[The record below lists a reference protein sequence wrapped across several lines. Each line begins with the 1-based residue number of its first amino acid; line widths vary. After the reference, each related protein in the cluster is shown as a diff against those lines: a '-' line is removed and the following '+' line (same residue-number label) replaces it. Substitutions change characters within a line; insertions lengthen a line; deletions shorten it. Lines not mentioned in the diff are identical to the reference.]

1 MKNNLYSLKIFFIV
15 NSIYMNKYLKG
26 LKKNFDGSHLLVI
39 LGVVVLLVA
48 MYQYSSM
55 KKTNKDTYSS
65 APLSPY
71 VLQEEDPAPTGGL
84 PQPSTGDHRNVYATV
99 ADSSTAPPPANSS
112 NPLDLLPKKVGGT
125 NELSTLSPQGEGRLQ
140 GKDFL
145 SVRHGIQTT
154 TLRNANQQLRAD
166 PVTPMKHTGPWNQT
180 TMESGDIVN
189 NNNNICGA

>member
-1 MKNNLYSLKIFFIV
+1 
-15 NSIYMNKYLKG
+15 MNKYLKG

-65 APLSPY
+65 SPLSPH
-71 VLQEEDPAPTGGL
+71 VLQEDPAPTDGL

-112 NPLDLLPKKVGGT
+112 NPLDLLPKSS
-125 NELSTLSPQGEGRLQ
+125 LSNLSPHGEGPLKN
-140 GKDFL
+140 KDFL

-166 PVTPMKHTGPWNQT
+166 PVTPMTHTGPWNQT

-189 NNNNICGA
+189 SGL

>member
-55 KKTNKDTYSS
+55 KKTNKDTYPSQ
-65 APLSPY
+65 PLSPY
-71 VLQEEDPAPTGGL
+71 VIQEDLVPTDGL
-84 PQPSTGDHRNVYATV
+84 PRPSTGDLRNVYATV
-99 ADSSTAPPPANSS
+99 ADSSSAPPLANSC

-125 NELSTLSPQGEGRLQ
+125 NELSTLSPLGEGVLKN
-140 GKDFL
+140 KDFL

-166 PVTPMKHTGPWNQT
+166 PVTPMTHTGPWNQT

-189 NNNNICGA
+189 KNNIIVGL

>member
-1 MKNNLYSLKIFFIV
+1 
-15 NSIYMNKYLKG
+15 MNKYLKG

-65 APLSPY
+65 SPLSPH
-71 VLQEEDPAPTGGL
+71 VLQEDPHTEGV
-84 PQPSTGDHRNVYATV
+84 QPSTGDHRNVYATV
-99 ADSSTAPPPANSS
+99 ADSSTASPPPANSS
-112 NPLDLLPKKVGGT
+112 NPLDLLPKKVAGT
-125 NELSTLSPQGEGRLQ
+125 NELSTLSPHGEGPLKN
-140 GKDFL
+140 KDFL

-166 PVTPMKHTGPWNQT
+166 PVTPMTHTGPWNQT

-189 NNNNICGA
+189 SGL

>member
-1 MKNNLYSLKIFFIV
+1 
-15 NSIYMNKYLKG
+15 MNKYLKG

-65 APLSPY
+65 SSLSPH
-71 VLQEEDPAPTGGL
+71 VLQEDPVPTDGL

-99 ADSSTAPPPANSS
+99 ADSSTASPPPANSS
-112 NPLDLLPKKVGGT
+112 NPSELLPKAGP
-125 NELSTLSPQGEGRLQ
+125 NALSRFSPNGEGRLQ

-166 PVTPMKHTGPWNQT
+166 PVTPMTYNGPWNQT

-189 NNNNICGA
+189 KNNIIVGL

>member
-1 MKNNLYSLKIFFIV
+1 
-15 NSIYMNKYLKG
+15 MNKYLKG

-65 APLSPY
+65 SPLSPH
-71 VLQEEDPAPTGGL
+71 VLQEDPPTEGV
-84 PQPSTGDHRNVYATV
+84 QPSTGDHRNVYATV
-99 ADSSTAPPPANSS
+99 ADSSRASPPPANSS
-112 NPLDLLPKKVGGT
+112 NPSELFPKGGP
-125 NELSTLSPQGEGRLQ
+125 NELSSLSPNGEGVLKN
-140 GKDFL
+140 KDFL

-166 PVTPMKHTGPWNQT
+166 PVTPMTYNGPWNQT
-180 TMESGDIVN
+180 TMESSDIVN
-189 NNNNICGA
+189 NNNICGV